1 MDDKDEEYLGKHIQN
16 RGYKDLALELVTL
29 ETEIG

>member
-1 MDDKDEEYLGKHIQN
+1 MKNIWEKHIKN

>member
-1 MDDKDEEYLGKHIQN
+1 MYDKDEEYLGKHIKN
-16 RGYKDLALELVTL
+16 RKYKNLALELVTL